1 MDEKELFM
9 DFITK
14 NNAVNDIEN
23 SLKDAKE
30 ALSLAKLKL
39 ITYLNDRQQ
48 TRTGTYDGYGSVT
61 LKSFNTYKVDE
72 AHQEQLVNFIKE
84 NGLDGIIKQSIHH
97 KTLDR
102 VLNEL
107 IEEGKAIPDFVNSYN
122 ITTVQLNKG

>member
-1 MDEKELFM
+1 MDEKELVENY
-9 DFITK
+9 I
-14 NNAVNDIEN
+14 NARQNKEAIDQQ
-23 SLKDAKE
+23 LDLAKE
-30 ALSLAKLKL
+30 ALSLAQEK
-39 ITYLNDRQQ
+39 IIAYLADRGQN
-48 TRTGTYDGYGSVT
+48 RSGSYEGLGSIT

-72 AHQEQLVNFIKE
+72 QNQDKLVSFIKE